1 MSGRNYVFVSD
12 LHLSEGFLKD
22 KKCYQVNEDFFYDDA
37 FARFLE
43 HLEDKRK
50 AKRPK
55 KPWRLV
61 INGDFLENLQI
72 TTVPEIGD
80 LRDFLGECVKDEIF
94 DADEARDIIANIKIY
109 PSETKFGLGFDAPKS
124 VWKLKR
130 IMDGHPRFFEGI
142 AKFLADGN
150 EVVIIK
156 GNHDPEFT
164 YPEFRRYFRH
174 RIKKLAGEIFR
185 KQGSADKTGGSSREN
200 KNAEA
205 ASKRV
210 NFSPWFYYEEH
221 LFYAEH
227 GGQYDGANR
236 YPFFLNPT
244 MIYKKGQPP
253 TIRFPLFGSAFV
265 RYFFNEIEKRVPF
278 ADNIRPRGKAF
289 FWILANMPGLAIIK
303 TPRLIDFVRKFVRK
317 YIVFPFDRLAT
328 LEQLKA
334 EKSFP
339 NFWFRLL
346 LQPLNCL
353 IFPRHRK
360 EYFRDKAVNLEKIL
374 AMANTDGI
382 IAEDG
387 AALGKC
393 KLPASK
399 LLRIYY
405 RAFKDDAKSEE
416 KAAHIQPLLSKIKGI
431 LKKAGEEYGKEE
443 RGIINKAVS
452 ITRSAVKTGPVV
464 RLLLVKWLDLIM
476 FAVLTAA
483 FVITLIIYGEGFSWL
498 SFGVYAVITVIGV
511 YVFRQL
517 KVELLRELFDL
528 EPESYLHKAAA
539 GVARILSVPYV
550 ILGHTH
556 VAYTRAIGPDGEE
569 KPKDVKQWEV
579 NTGSWTPVYD
589 EKMMLRQNG
598 DEFPFI
604 QITTEGKGE
613 PELKLLQWNDE
624 LGEPQTI
631 RYTGEC

>member
-1 MSGRNYVFVSD
+1 MAAKNYVFVSD

-22 KKCYQVNEDFFYDDA
+22 KKCYHVNEDFFYDDA

-43 HLEDKRK
+43 HLEYERK
-50 AKRPK
+50 AKRYK

-72 TTVPEIGD
+72 ETVPDIKELKKF
-80 LRDFLGECVKDEIF
+80 LRFVSDEYEIF
-94 DADEARDIIANIKIY
+94 TGGSGAEIIKNIEINGNE
-109 PSETKFGLGFDAPKS
+109 PKFGLGFDAPKS
-124 VWKLKR
+124 VWKLER
-130 IMDGHPRFFEGI
+130 IMDGHPRFFEGL

-150 EVVIIK
+150 ELVIIK

-164 YPEFRRYFRH
+164 YPEFRRYFGR
-174 RIKKLAGEIFR
+174 RIDEFAAGIKKKRAGPV
-185 KQGSADKTGGSSREN
+185 SR
-200 KNAEA
+200 
-205 ASKRV
+205 RLY
-210 NFSPWFYYEEH
+210 FSPWYYCEEG

-265 RYFFNEIEKRVPF
+265 RYFFNEIEERVPF

-289 FWILANMPGLAIIK
+289 FWILANKPGLAIIK
-303 TPRLIDFVRKFVRK
+303 TRRLIDFVRKFVWK

-328 LEQLKA
+328 LERVKA

-339 NFWFRLL
+339 NFWLRLL
-346 LQPLNCL
+346 LQPLNYL
-353 IFPRHRK
+353 IFPRDRK
-360 EYFRDKAVNLEKIL
+360 EYFRDKVVNFKKIL
-374 AMANTDGI
+374 AMANTTGI

-416 KAAHIQPLLSKIKGI
+416 RAARVKPLLSEISGI
-431 LKKAGEEYGKEE
+431 LKKAGEEYDNEE
-443 RGIINKAVS
+443 RGIINNAVS

-498 SFGVYAVITVIGV
+498 GFGVYAVITVVGV

-517 KVELLRELFDL
+517 KFELLRELFDL
-528 EPESYLHKAAA
+528 EPERYLNKAAA

-556 VAYTRAIGPDGEE
+556 VAYVRPIESDGEE
-569 KPKDVKQWEV
+569 KAKDVKQWEV
-579 NTGSWTPVYD
+579 NTGSWTPVFD
-589 EKMMLRQNG
+589 EKMMLRRTG

-604 QITTEGKGE
+604 QITTEGEGE
-613 PELKLLQWNDE
+613 PELKLLHWNDE

-631 RYTGEC
+631 RYAGGCE